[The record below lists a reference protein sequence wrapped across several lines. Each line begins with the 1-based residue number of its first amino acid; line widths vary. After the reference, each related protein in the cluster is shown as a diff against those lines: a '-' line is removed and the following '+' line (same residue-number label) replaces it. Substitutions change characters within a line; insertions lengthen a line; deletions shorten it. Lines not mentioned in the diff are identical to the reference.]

1 MMSEMNLIP
10 DYLFEVS
17 WEVCNKVGGIHTVIA
32 TKALNMSRQMDNRHI
47 LIGPDVWRE
56 TKQNPEFLEDNRLL
70 RPWRDKAAQEGLR
83 IRVGRWNVAG
93 NPIVVLVDFTSY
105 IARKD
110 EIFTDFWKR
119 FKLDSISGQWD
130 YIEPALFG
138 YASGIVIESF
148 VRFNLAPHH
157 KSVAQ
162 FHEWMTGTGLLYL
175 KTCKLP
181 VATAFTT
188 HATVLG
194 RCIAGNMLPLYDQ
207 MENYNAAEK
216 AREYNVIAKHSL
228 EKTAAVY
235 ADVFT
240 TVSDI
245 TSRECSHFLEKDVDM
260 VTPNGFENS
269 FTPADDQYPAWVAKG
284 KARLKDIAE
293 SLLKEKTDDN
303 ALMVGISG
311 RYEFKNKGIDVF
323 IEALGSL
330 NKKLREGDRQV
341 LAFFMVPAGHR
352 GPRKNFDDLYTTHYL
367 NDPDNDPSIKMFRE
381 TGLLNSSENRVKV
394 FFIPC
399 YLDGNDGF
407 VNMTYYELLAGLD
420 LSVFPSYYEPWG
432 YTPLESLAFRVP
444 TVTTSLAGFGLWVDK
459 QYKEAHP
466 GIEIIHRDDRNRN
479 SVVTAIAE
487 VIERVSGYDTAQTD
501 AVKANARDVSSI
513 ALWDHFLT
521 YYTSAYAIALGKIVQ
536 DLAKFP
542 VRRDECFFIR
552 HDHWRSAPSWFPVT
566 IQKQLP
572 YRLIFLDIL
581 SKNLW
586 WSWNEEAIDLFA
598 GIDPELWLKAEK
610 NPIILLDMIPL
621 KKYKAL
627 EKNTAF
633 LARLDAV
640 EDRFEE
646 YMKAKESMTEPRIAY
661 FSMEYGLDWSLKIYS
676 GGLGILAG
684 DYLKEASDK
693 AVPMTAVGLLYRYGY
708 FRQQLSAQGDQ
719 VSERE
724 MIDFQKI
731 PAIPVRD
738 ENDKWATV
746 SIAFPGRN
754 LYARIW
760 KVDVGRT
767 ELYLLDTDIDENLPE
782 DRSITHQLYGGNW
795 ENRLKQELLLG
806 VGGIRALRILG
817 KDADVYQCNEGHA
830 AFIGLERMREYVT
843 RDKLSF
849 EEAREVVR
857 SSSLFT
863 THTPVPAGHDA
874 FSEDMLRP
882 YFSHYPVRLETSWE
896 MLMSLGKSDPC
907 DVHEKFSMSYL
918 AANLSQEINGVSKL
932 HGRVSQEILNPLW
945 PGYLPEESH
954 VGYVTNGV
962 HYQTWTAREWKE
974 VHSREFGEAFGT
986 HHYDKQCFES
996 FLKVSEKEVW
1006 SVRNQLRSRLINRIL
1021 QDFSSTVQAPSC
1033 YSPQDVVSIRA
1044 TLRKD
1049 ILTIGFARRFA
1060 TYKRAHLL
1068 FSNPDRLDAIID
1080 NPDMPVQFLFAGKAH
1095 PDDKAGQD
1103 LIKRIIEISRM
1114 PQFLGK
1120 ILFIPNYNMEV
1131 AKTLVQGVDVWMNT
1145 PTRPLEASG
1154 TSGEKAAM
1162 NGVMHFS
1169 VLDGWWVEGYR
1180 QGAGWALPK
1189 ERTYEN
1195 QQYQDEMDAAT
1206 IYNLL
1211 ETEIVPLFYKRNALG
1226 IPEGWVQH
1234 IKNTVAFVAGNFT
1247 TNRMMSDYEKQYYQ
1261 PLNKRYHD
1269 MIAEDYALAREL
1281 AFWKK
1286 RVEREWE
1293 SVEVISYV
1301 HPNENNEV
1309 LSLGTEHE
1317 SKVQLYLGALSAEDV
1332 GVEMVITTRDN
1343 DDRIVIDEIIPFQL
1357 EHFANSEATFTCKLI
1372 PQTAGAYY
1380 IAARVYAKNDKLPH
1394 RQDFALVKWL

>member
-1 MMSEMNLIP
+1 
-10 DYLFEVS
+10 
-17 WEVCNKVGGIHTVIA
+17 
-32 TKALNMSRQMDNRHI
+32 
-47 LIGPDVWRE
+47 
-56 TKQNPEFLEDNRLL
+56 
-70 RPWRDKAAQEGLR
+70 
-83 IRVGRWNVAG
+83 
-93 NPIVVLVDFTSY
+93 
-105 IARKD
+105 
-110 EIFTDFWKR
+110 
-119 FKLDSISGQWD
+119 
-130 YIEPALFG
+130 
-138 YASGIVIESF
+138 
-148 VRFNLAPHH
+148 
-157 KSVAQ
+157 
-162 FHEWMTGTGLLYL
+162 
-175 KTCKLP
+175 
-181 VATAFTT
+181 
-188 HATVLG
+188 
-194 RCIAGNMLPLYDQ
+194 
-207 MENYNAAEK
+207 
-216 AREYNVIAKHSL
+216 
-228 EKTAAVY
+228 
-235 ADVFT
+235 
-240 TVSDI
+240 
-245 TSRECSHFLEKDVDM
+245 
-260 VTPNGFENS
+260 
-269 FTPADDQYPAWVAKG
+269 
-284 KARLKDIAE
+284 
-293 SLLKEKTDDN
+293 
-303 ALMVGISG
+303 
-311 RYEFKNKGIDVF
+311 
-323 IEALGSL
+323 
-330 NKKLREGDRQV
+330 
-341 LAFFMVPAGHR
+341 
-352 GPRKNFDDLYTTHYL
+352 
-367 NDPDNDPSIKMFRE
+367 
-381 TGLLNSSENRVKV
+381 
-394 FFIPC
+394 
-399 YLDGNDGF
+399 
-407 VNMTYYELLAGLD
+407 
-420 LSVFPSYYEPWG
+420 
-432 YTPLESLAFRVP
+432 
-444 TVTTSLAGFGLWVDK
+444 
-459 QYKEAHP
+459 
-466 GIEIIHRDDRNRN
+466 
-479 SVVTAIAE
+479 
-487 VIERVSGYDTAQTD
+487 
-501 AVKANARDVSSI
+501 
-513 ALWDHFLT
+513 
-521 YYTSAYAIALGKIVQ
+521 
-536 DLAKFP
+536 
-542 VRRDECFFIR
+542 
-552 HDHWRSAPSWFPVT
+552 
-566 IQKQLP
+566 
-572 YRLIFLDIL
+572 
-581 SKNLW
+581 
-586 WSWNEEAIDLFA
+586 
-598 GIDPELWLKAEK
+598 
-610 NPIILLDMIPL
+610 
-621 KKYKAL
+621 
-627 EKNTAF
+627 
-633 LARLDAV
+633 
-640 EDRFEE
+640 
-646 YMKAKESMTEPRIAY
+646 Y

-817 KDADVYQCNEGHA
+817 KDADIYHCNEGHA

-1006 SVRNQLRSRLINRIL
+1006 SVRNQLRARLINRIL

-1068 FSNPDRLDAIID
+1068 FSNPDRLDAIIN

-1211 ETEIVPLFYKRNALG
+1211 ETEIVPLFYKRNAVG

-1234 IKNTVAFVAGNFT
+1234 IKSTVAFVAGNFT

-1301 HPNENNEV
+1301 HPNESNEV

-1317 SKVQLYLGALSAEDV
+1317 SEVQLYLGALAAEDV

-1357 EHFANSEATFTCKLI
+1357 ERFANSEATFTCKLI